1 MMIFREKVVVL
12 QPKKHNVMGQIN
24 IIEILVFA
32 LAIAIFIVMGLS
44 RRYMKLRQK
53 AQMNMM
59 FTSITHEM
67 LTPLTILSASVEH
80 LREKEPK
87 YKAQYA
93 LMEINIQRSV
103 RLLQQVLET
112 TKAQEGRLRLR
123 VSNGDVMA
131 YIRNTARMIIP
142 LMAQK
147 RLHFSIKCQPESMM
161 GWIDTDKLDKII
173 FNLLSNSAKYTTGE
187 NGLIELNVRTNT
199 HYDRVIIEVRDN
211 GSGIPKSRQ
220 KHLFE
225 LFYDGEYRRFNTMG
239 TGLGLAL
246 TRELV
251 FLNNGNISFESEEDK
266 GTTFTVVLP
275 INKESFEDAQIDE
288 GHEVDINKPLSAV
301 LDVDA
306 DDPLFDKDF
315 MLTDKIGRIESETP
329 MKSAIFEDS
338 GDDDAYKILVV
349 EDNVE
354 LLMMMKHLLS
364 RKYHVVTAQNGKEA
378 VEEIEKTELDLIISD
393 VMMPVMDGYELVKYV
408 KKSSDYRHLPVI
420 LLTAKVQETDK
431 MKALTVGADEYM
443 SKPFKIKELQLRIDN
458 LIENRQRISREFRQ
472 QTIEDVRS
480 KSVTMPSQEKEFLDK
495 AIACV
500 HNHLDDSDY
509 DRESFAS
516 DMGMSSSSLYNKL
529 RAVTGMNA
537 TSFIRDIRMKEACR
551 LVKATPGIRVSDLA
565 YKVGYKD
572 PKYFA
577 TTFKKEFGMQPSE
590 YIESIANQQAS

>member
-1 MMIFREKVVVL
+1 
-12 QPKKHNVMGQIN
+12 MGQIN

-32 LAIAIFIVMGLS
+32 LAIAIFVVMRLS
-44 RRYMKLRQK
+44 QRYMKLRQK

-67 LTPLTILSASVEH
+67 LTPLTILSASIEH

-112 TKAQEGRLRLR
+112 TKSQDGRLRLL

-131 YIRNTARMIIP
+131 YIRNTARTIIP

-147 RLHFSIKCQPESMM
+147 HLHFSIKCQPESMM

-173 FNLLSNSAKYTTGE
+173 FNLLSNAAKYTTGE
-187 NGLIELNVRTNT
+187 NGLIELNVRTNS
-199 HYDRVIIEVRDN
+199 HYDKVIIEVKDN

-225 LFYDGEYRRFNTMG
+225 LFYDGEYRRLNTMG

-251 FLNNGNISFESEEDK
+251 FLNNGNISFESEEGK
-266 GTTFTVVLP
+266 GTTFTIVLP
-275 INKESFEDAQIDE
+275 INKESFEDSQIDE
-288 GHEVDINKPLSAV
+288 ENKVDINKPLSAV

-315 MLTDKIGRIESETP
+315 VLTDKIGKNEGEAP
-329 MKSAIFEDS
+329 MKSAISEDL

-364 RKYHVVTAQNGKEA
+364 RKYHVATAQNGKEA
-378 VEEIEKTELDLIISD
+378 VEQIQKSELDLIISD
-393 VMMPVMDGYELVKYV
+393 VMMPEMDGYELVKYV
-408 KKSSDYRHLPVI
+408 KKSSDYRHLPII

-458 LIENRQRISREFRQ
+458 LIENRQRISREFKK

-480 KSVTMPSQEKEFLDK
+480 KSVSMPSLEKEFLDK

-500 HNHLDDSDY
+500 HKHLDDSDY

-551 LVKATPGIRVSDLA
+551 LVKSTPGIRVSDLA

-590 YIESIANQQAS
+590 YIESIADRQTS